1 MNEAGG
7 LTPTDIELRV
17 LGELDGVRAG
27 TVIDLGGRRQRAVLA
42 ALVIAR
48 GDVVSAERLAE
59 CVWGDGAA
67 ARSGGPLHSYVS
79 HLRRRMQPEAGARV
93 RTDVIVR
100 VGSGY
105 QLSIGPHAV
114 DAWRFEHELESATD
128 LSPTERVRR
137 LRAALN
143 LWRGPAYTEYA
154 DEPWAGTEVARLTE
168 LRAVA
173 RDRLM
178 DARLALGESALV
190 VPELDALV
198 GDDPL
203 REERWRLLVL
213 ALYRAGRQGDALAA
227 LRRARQTLADELG
240 IEPGPALR
248 TLERDVLAQS
258 PALDGP
264 ARMLPAADA
273 TQDKTAANLAPSGG
287 PGARSTAGTAPTPPA
302 SPAAGPT
309 RPELVDR
316 ERELGCLARAVD
328 DLLGGT
334 GGLLLIEGSAGIGK
348 TSLLVEAGRL
358 AVAAGA
364 RALTARASEM
374 ERAFGFGTVRQLFEP
389 LLVDPTRGEAL
400 LAGAGQGAR
409 PVFETVGDEL
419 VENSFAVLHGLYWLT
434 VNLTADGPALLSI
447 DDVQWCDGASLRFL
461 GYLVKRL
468 ESLPVL
474 VVMTVRSGEPQPADG
489 LLADL
494 LLEPF
499 ATVLRPQPLSVEATG
514 AVVRTRLEAADEGFV
529 ATCHR
534 TTSGNPLLLRQL
546 VRALESEGVP
556 PDVVHADTVRAVGSR
571 AVASLVMLRLRR
583 MPPAAVEVARAVAFI
598 GAEVDLP
605 SIAALAQLPEEL
617 AAEALDLLSRSEIL
631 ADNRPLRFVHPL
643 VRDAVYQDVS
653 PGERALRH
661 ERAARIL
668 HERGAPAERVAAH
681 LLLSPAR
688 ADGATV
694 AVLRAA
700 ALLAAGRGASD
711 SAVGF
716 LRRAMEEPPPPRDR
730 VDVLVELGRL
740 ESMVD
745 GVAAVEHLTEAYT
758 NLTDPAA
765 RAELAMVIARTQAF
779 VGRRGAATG
788 FAAAATEAVPAGYD
802 DERQGLQSLVRITG
816 YIHALPPESYRSPVD
831 PPITGTGNGAR
842 MLAAVRALE
851 LMIAGDDRA
860 RAVDLA
866 RFALADDRLL
876 DDDHMLLWVPAVHVL
891 LIGDTSVDELWRHA
905 RSHARVAGSLF
916 AMLAVNTWQ
925 GYEQWRRGRLDDAGQ
940 SLGDAMQQMPVW
952 GRLAIGGSYVAA
964 FTAGVHL
971 DRGDVEAAERVIRDT
986 RTLVA
991 VGDGARVIRLVTAQ
1005 LRLAQGRPEAALAA
1019 LADDVGHFD
1028 IVNPAW
1034 DNWRDPAARAHAA
1047 LGRLDQARSIADEHV
1062 ELLRRWGAPSWL
1074 GEGLVLAG
1082 ELRGADGLPLLREAV
1097 ATLEPTGSILAL
1109 ARARLALGCRSE
1121 VPDAEAVPLLRNAAA
1136 AARGGGA
1143 RPVHDRAVAAL
1154 ADRGESI
1161 AADDRGA
1168 IRMTTRERHVL
1179 DLTAGGLDVHQVAQ
1193 RLFLTPG
1200 TVHETLISAAAKNR
1214 ETS

>member
-1 MNEAGG
+1 MNEPDR
-7 LTPTDIELRV
+7 LTSPSEIELRV
-17 LGELDGVRAG
+17 LGELDGVRSG

-79 HLRRRMQPEAGARV
+79 HLRRRMQPDAGARV

-100 VGSGY
+100 VGAGY

-114 DAWRFEHELESATD
+114 DAWQFEHELECATD
-128 LSPTERVRR
+128 LPPTERARR
-137 LRAALN
+137 LRAALQ

-154 DEPWAGTEVARLTE
+154 DESWAGTEVARLTE

-190 VPELDALV
+190 VPELEALI

-213 ALYRAGRQGDALAA
+213 ALYRGGRQGDALAA

-264 ARMLPAADA
+264 ARMLPAPAMP
-273 TQDKTAANLAPSGG
+273 TVNRPPSGG
-287 PGARSTAGTAPTPPA
+287 PGPEPIAEAVPAGSGRVP
-302 SPAAGPT
+302 
-309 RPELVDR
+309 RPDLVDR
-316 ERELGCLARAVD
+316 ERELSCLARAVE
-328 DLLGGT
+328 DLRGGT
-334 GGLLLIEGSAGIGK
+334 GGVLLIEGSAGIGK
-348 TSLLVEAGRL
+348 TSLLIEAGRL
-358 AVAAGA
+358 ATAAGA
-364 RALTARASEM
+364 RALSARASEM

-389 LLVDPTRGEAL
+389 ILLDPTGGDAL
-400 LAGAGQGAR
+400 LTGAAQGAR

-419 VENSFAVLHGLYWLT
+419 VENSFAVLHGLFRLT
-434 VNLTADGPALLSI
+434 VNLAADAPVLLAV
-447 DDVQWCDGASLRFL
+447 DDVQWCDGASMRFL
-461 GYLVKRL
+461 AYLVKRL
-468 ESLPVL
+468 EGLPVL
-474 VVMTVRSGEPQPADG
+474 VVMAVRTGEPRPADE

-494 LLEPF
+494 LLEPS
-499 ATVLRPQPLSVEATG
+499 ATVLRPQALSVEATG
-514 AVVRTRLEAADEGFV
+514 AVVRTRLTSADDGFV

-583 MPPAAVEVARAVAFI
+583 MPAAAVEVARAVAFI
-598 GAEVDLP
+598 GADADLP
-605 SIAALAQLPEEL
+605 AIAALAQLPEEQ
-617 AAEALDLLSRSEIL
+617 AAEALDLLSRGEIL
-631 ADNRPLRFVHPL
+631 ADDRPLRFVHPL
-643 VRDAVYQDVS
+643 VQDAVYHDVS

-661 ERAARIL
+661 ERAARIRL
-668 HERGAPAERVAAH
+668 DRGAPPERVAAH
-681 LLLSPAR
+681 LLLAPAR
-688 ADGATV
+688 GDGATV

-700 ALLAAGRGASD
+700 ALLAAGRGASER
-711 SAVGF
+711 AVGF
-716 LRRAMEEPPPPRDR
+716 LRRALDEPPPPRDR

-745 GVAAVEHLTEAYT
+745 GIAAVEHLTEAYA

-779 VGRRGAATG
+779 VGRRGTATG
-788 FAAAATEAVPAGYD
+788 FAAAAAEAVPAGYD

-816 YIHALPPESYRSPVD
+816 YIHALPPDSYRTPAEPAIV
-831 PPITGTGNGAR
+831 GTGNGAR
-842 MLAAVRALE
+842 MLAAARAME
-851 LMIAGDDRA
+851 LMMAGQDRA

-891 LIGDTSVDELWRHA
+891 LIGDAPVDGLWRHA

-940 SLGDAMQQMPVW
+940 SLGDARQQMPAW

-971 DRGDVEAAERVIRDT
+971 DRGDVAAAAGVIQDARMP
-986 RTLVA
+986 VA
-991 VGDGARVIRLVTAQ
+991 VGDGARVLRLVTAQ

-1034 DNWRDPAARAHAA
+1034 DNWREPAARAQAA
-1047 LGRLDQARSIADEHV
+1047 LGRFDEATTIADENLG
-1062 ELLRRWGAPSWL
+1062 LLRRWGAPSWL

-1097 ATLEPTGSILAL
+1097 ATLEPTGSVLAL
-1109 ARARLALGCRSE
+1109 ARARLALGRRPE
-1121 VPDAEAVPLLRNAAA
+1121 VPDAEAIPLLRAAVAGA
-1136 AARGGGA
+1136 ASSGA
-1143 RPVHDRAVAAL
+1143 RPP
-1154 ADRGESI
+1154 SPI
-1161 AADDRGA
+1161 AGSRSVP
-1168 IRMTTRERHVL
+1168 TTGSSPR
-1179 DLTAGGLDVHQVAQ
+1179 
-1193 RLFLTPG
+1193 
-1200 TVHETLISAAAKNR
+1200 
-1214 ETS
+1214 

>member
-1 MNEAGG
+1 MNETGG
-7 LTPTDIELRV
+7 VAPPDMELRV
-17 LGELDGVRAG
+17 LGELDGVRDG

-79 HLRRRMQPEAGARV
+79 HLRRRMQPDVGARV

-100 VGSGY
+100 VGAGY
-105 QLSIGPHAV
+105 QLSIGPRAV
-114 DAWRFEHELESATD
+114 DAWRFEDELEGVTD
-128 LSPTERVRR
+128 LPPTERVRR
-137 LRAALN
+137 LRAALS
-143 LWRGPAYTEYA
+143 LWRGPAYTEYS
-154 DEPWAGTEVARLTE
+154 DEPWAGPEVARLTE

-190 VPELDALV
+190 VPELEAMV

-227 LRRARQTLADELG
+227 LRRARHTLADELG

-264 ARMLPAADA
+264 ARMLPAAA
-273 TQDKTAANLAPSGG
+273 PVTAAP
-287 PGARSTAGTAPTPPA
+287 PTAGG
-302 SPAAGPT
+302 PAAGPVGGSGPT
-309 RPELVDR
+309 TPGGGGARPELVDR
-316 ERELGCLARAVD
+316 ERELDCLARAVD
-328 DLLGGT
+328 DLSGGV

-358 AVAAGA
+358 AGAAGV
-364 RALTARASEM
+364 RTLSARASEM

-389 LLVDPTRGEAL
+389 LLQDPSRGGSL

-434 VNLTADGPALLSI
+434 VNLTADGPVLLSI

-461 GYLVKRL
+461 AYLIKRL
-468 ESLPVL
+468 VSLPVL
-474 VVMTVRSGEPQPADG
+474 VVMTVRTGEPQPADG

-494 LLEPF
+494 LLDPS
-499 ATVLRPQPLSVEATG
+499 ATVLRPQALSVEATG
-514 AVVRTRLEAADEGFV
+514 AVVRTRLAAADQGFV

-583 MPPAAVEVARAVAFI
+583 MPPASVEAARAVAFI
-598 GAEVDLP
+598 GADVDLP
-605 SIAALAQLPEEL
+605 SIAALAQLPEEQ
-617 AAEALDLLSRSEIL
+617 AAEALDLLSRGEIL
-631 ADNRPLRFVHPL
+631 ADDRPLRFVHPL

-668 HERGAPAERVAAH
+668 HERGAPAERIAAH

-688 ADGATV
+688 GDAATV
-694 AVLRAA
+694 AVLRTA

-716 LRRAMEEPPPPRDR
+716 LRRALDEPPPPRDR
-730 VDVLVELGRL
+730 VEVLVELGRL

-745 GVAAVEHLTEAYT
+745 GVAAVEHLTEAYA

-816 YIHALPPESYRSPVD
+816 YMHALPPASYRTPAD
-831 PPITGTGNGAR
+831 PPISGTGNGAR
-842 MLAAVRALE
+842 MLAAARAME
-851 LMIAGDDRA
+851 LMIAGEDRA

-866 RFALADDRLL
+866 HFAVADDRLL
-876 DDDHMLLWVPAVHVL
+876 DDDHMLLWIPAVHVL
-891 LIGDTSVDELWRHA
+891 LIGDSPVDELWRHA

-925 GYEQWRRGRLDDAGQ
+925 GYEQWRRGRLDDAQ
-940 SLGDAMQQMPVW
+940 QFLGDALQQMPVW

-964 FTAGVHL
+964 FMAGVHL
-971 DRGDVEAAERVIRDT
+971 DRGDIDAADRVIRDA

-1005 LRLAQGRPEAALAA
+1005 LRLAQGRPEAALTT

-1034 DNWRDPAARAHAA
+1034 DNWREPAARAHAA
-1047 LGRLDQARSIADEHV
+1047 LGRLDRAREVADEHV
-1062 ELLRRWGAPSWL
+1062 ALLRRWGAPSWL

-1082 ELRGADGLPLLREAV
+1082 ELRGADGLPHLREAV
-1097 ATLEPTGSILAL
+1097 GLLEPTGSVLAL
-1109 ARARLALGCRSE
+1109 ARARLAWGRRPE
-1121 VPDAEAVPLLRNAAA
+1121 VPDAEAVPLLRQAAD
-1136 AARGGGA
+1136 AARECGA
-1143 RPVHDRAVAAL
+1143 QPVQERAVAAL
-1154 ADRGESI
+1154 TDRGESI
-1161 AADDRGA
+1161 VNGERAN
-1168 IRMTTRERHVL
+1168 RMTSRERQVL

-1200 TVHETLISAAAKNR
+1200 TVHEALISAAGKAR
-1214 ETS
+1214 EPS